1 MIIMICYFQVRVV
14 CMVCGVEAAGP
25 VIQVRIQH
33 NEWWVLQST
42 LLFRTTIPLWSDEGR
57 YFFDHTQTCKSSTV
71 QVSTY
76 RDSSRLPRC
85 LYQGRLRT
93 GLATALYNREV
104 QTVQLQVEGTG
115 PATRRHLRVQP
126 DSETAGTV
134 TRQGP
139 MCQT

>member
-1 MIIMICYFQVRVV
+1 MIIMICYFRVV
-14 CMVCGVEAAGP
+14 CMVCGVEAAGL

-42 LLFRTTIPLWSDEGR
+42 LLFRTTIPLWSDEGPRR
-57 YFFDHTQTCKSSTV
+57 YLFDHTQTCKSSSTV

-76 RDSSRLPRC
+76 RDSSRLTRC

-93 GLATALYNREV
+93 GLATAPYNREV

-115 PATRRHLRVQP
+115 PATRRHLRVQL
-126 DSETAGTV
+126 ETIGTV